1 MWHGVGRCRIT
12 LDDDILPKSTR
23 GFGKRSGARSDHA
36 ELLGV
41 VAGHGPVTETIMG
54 VPKSYRS
61 LQEFEREEL
70 GRDSQAGFNLDD
82 LIQEATFGASDML
95 FDDTVDEYDP
105 SEMEE
110 DD

>member
-1 MWHGVGRCRIT
+1 M
-12 LDDDILPKSTR
+12 L
-23 GFGKRSGARSDHA
+23 
-36 ELLGV
+36 
-41 VAGHGPVTETIMG
+41 

-61 LQEFEREEL
+61 LEDFEREEL

-82 LIQEATFGASDML
+82 LIHEATFGASDML

-105 SEMEE
+105 ESFE

>member
-1 MWHGVGRCRIT
+1 
-12 LDDDILPKSTR
+12 
-23 GFGKRSGARSDHA
+23 
-36 ELLGV
+36 
-41 VAGHGPVTETIMG
+41 MG
-54 VPKSYRS
+54 IPKSYRS
-61 LQEFEREEL
+61 LEDFEREEL

-105 SEMEE
+105 AEIEE

>member
-1 MWHGVGRCRIT
+1 
-12 LDDDILPKSTR
+12 
-23 GFGKRSGARSDHA
+23 
-36 ELLGV
+36 
-41 VAGHGPVTETIMG
+41 MG

-61 LQEFEREEL
+61 LQDFEREEL

-82 LIQEATFGASDML
+82 LIHEATFGASDML

-105 SEMEE
+105 EGFDE